1 MIKIS
6 DMNMNINSPIN
17 NRLNRR
23 RRHNRQQQGRSTL
36 RSLVLDRHYFAIQIT
51 LLLVI
56 IFCILAW
63 FWIHIATGLNGG
75 DSLDWSDR
83 SFSVEVA
90 DADED
95 HPSSFAEKAAR
106 SFATKADG
114 LEKDVL
120 SRSSIPIHHESN
132 EPDLRID
139 SVVAFL
145 MNLAKLPPQQL
156 WKTFGMDENNGSNDV
171 KGYGKDPFSLQ
182 ELEQGKCPSDLS
194 TAEWLPPRPWNSEEL
209 SSMFQSGVEKLK
221 TGREARNEESVLIWY
236 EHISKAGGSSFC
248 GLAKTNLGKN
258 LVPKYFCMPKRQGS
272 TFMDGRVGSWTNE
285 ELTGYTKRESHL
297 LVANEWDPFNH
308 DKLQLSGRTLD
319 GKRLRLDPQH
329 TSPRLLFVTT
339 LRDPLDRLLSAYLF
353 FGAGES
359 SSDFGVW
366 MKRNIGRTPRY
377 KIGEK
382 GAFRSNIA
390 RYNVIV
396 WRYSGGNLEHPE
408 SKPSD
413 QQEETQFPLPMAD
426 EKLWREP
433 FETAVRAL
441 SQQDLILPMDI
452 MSKEEGQEAMRRLL
466 GWNEVAIHE
475 GKGRGDRK
483 SGHIVTT
490 GKIRNSNAREYLS
503 EEEYRFLWNANW
515 LDNILVS
522 WCRAVFLARL
532 HCTDI

>member
-1 MIKIS
+1 
-6 DMNMNINSPIN
+6 MNMNSPIN

-23 RRHNRQQQGRSTL
+23 RRHNRQQQHRRSAL
-36 RSLVLDRHYFAIQIT
+36 SSFVLDRHYFVIQIT
-51 LLLVI
+51 LLFII
-56 IFCILAW
+56 IFCILA
-63 FWIHIATGLNGG
+63 WIHIATGLNSGG
-75 DSLDWSDR
+75 SLEWSDR
-83 SFSVEVA
+83 SSSVEVV
-90 DADED
+90 DTDED
-95 HPSSFAEKAAR
+95 HPSSFAEKV
-106 SFATKADG
+106 
-114 LEKDVL
+114 EKDVL
-120 SRSSIPIHHESN
+120 SRSMDKSRSITD
-132 EPDLRID
+132 EPDQRID

-182 ELEQGKCPSDLS
+182 ELEQGKCPLDLS

-209 SSMFQSGVEKLK
+209 STIFQSGVEKLK

-236 EHISKAGGSSFC
+236 EHISKAGGTTFC
-248 GLAKTNLGKN
+248 GLAKTNLGQK
-258 LVPKYFCMPKRQGS
+258 LVPRYFCMPKRLGS
-272 TFMDGRVGSWTNE
+272 TDMDGRVGSWTNE
-285 ELTGYTKRESHL
+285 ELTGYTKRESHI

-319 GKRLRLDPQH
+319 GKKLPMDPQH
-329 TSPRLLFVTT
+329 SSPRLLFVTT

-359 SSDFGVW
+359 STDFGLW
-366 MKRNIGRTPRY
+366 MKRNIGRMPRY

-382 GAFRSNIA
+382 GAFRCNIA

-396 WRYSGGNLEHPE
+396 WRYSGGNLEHPVVGP
-408 SKPSD
+408 PSGQ
-413 QQEETQFPLPMAD
+413 QQESQFPPPMTD
-426 EKLWREP
+426 EKLWRDP
-433 FETAVRAL
+433 FEAAIRAL

-475 GKGRGDRK
+475 GKGRGDRE
-483 SGHIVTT
+483 SGHIVTA

-503 EEEYRFLWNANW
+503 DEEYRFLWNANW
-515 LDNILVS
+515 LDNILVL

-532 HCTDI
+532 HCNDV